1 MVDAQYKL
9 NSLIANKDI
18 FNALLQKN
26 EKYPVDKSVSS
37 VCWGNK
43 EASDTITVITNPH
56 CDPCAALHR
65 NLERFL
71 ERGGDRFCIQYV
83 FTSFNEELSVSAKFL
98 IWAYIRND
106 EAAFLLILDRWYKEG
121 KYRKESF
128 FQEYG
133 FEPDRQVEEE
143 YARHYDFAMKNKIRS
158 TPTILFNG
166 YKKPEEYMLEDL
178 LYIV

>member
-1 MVDAQYKL
+1 MLFILKNKKCNGAHRTYNQPFGH
-9 NSLIANKDI
+9 SLEFYSEHRAVSWKDGDCHF

-106 EAAFLLILDRWYKEG
+106 EAAFCSFLTDGTKKVNIERNPSFKSMALNRIGKWKKNMPGIMIL
-121 KYRKESF
+121 
-128 FQEYG
+128 
-133 FEPDRQVEEE
+133 P
-143 YARHYDFAMKNKIRS
+143 
-158 TPTILFNG
+158 
-166 YKKPEEYMLEDL
+166 
-178 LYIV
+178 